1 LTVVDDALTHIRRH
15 PKMYLQSDTAKGSE
29 LASLLGDEVL
39 VATGEQAEVSHES
52 AWWVVASRCDWLDL
66 QAGTTLKDMFTK
78 MIPFPRA
85 GAKSMRREVL
95 LTAFARD
102 VVTRDGESSC
112 IIKGDVEN
120 HDLIWPLMWRDKEWQ
135 RVVAFRLEENAG

>member
-1 LTVVDDALTHIRRH
+1 MTVLDDGLTHIRRH

-29 LASLLGDEVL
+29 LASLLVGEIL
-39 VATGEQAEVSHES
+39 VVTGEQAEVSHES

-78 MIPFPRA
+78 IIPFPRA
-85 GAKSMRREVL
+85 GVNSMRREVL

-102 VVTRDGESSC
+102 VVTRDFESSC
-112 IIKGDVEN
+112 IKGDVAS

>member
-1 LTVVDDALTHIRRH
+1 
-15 PKMYLQSDTAKGSE
+15 MYLQSDTAKGSE

-39 VATGEQAEVSHES
+39 VATGEQAQVSHES

-66 QAGTTLKDMFTK
+66 QVAQLSRICLRRLFRSPGRREFH
-78 MIPFPRA
+78 
-85 GAKSMRREVL
+85 RREVL

-112 IIKGDVEN
+112 IIKGDIESQ
-120 HDLIWPLMWRDKEWQ
+120 DLIWPLMWRDKEWQ